1 MICIVKYLCYC
12 NISPRW
18 LYRQNS
24 ESTVALDPAI
34 LLVLLATKSVS
45 VYIINTSCW
54 LVHGDV
60 SEGHPGKCL
69 EGAHVL
75 LHGPFIV
82 VGDSWSFI
90 MLHVEPA
97 KL

>member
-1 MICIVKYLCYC
+1 MICIVKYLRYC

-60 SEGHPGKCL
+60 SEGQPGKCL
-69 EGAHVL
+69 EGATCFAAW
-75 LHGPFIV
+75 PFYCC
-82 VGDSWSFI
+82 W
-90 MLHVEPA
+90 
-97 KL
+97 